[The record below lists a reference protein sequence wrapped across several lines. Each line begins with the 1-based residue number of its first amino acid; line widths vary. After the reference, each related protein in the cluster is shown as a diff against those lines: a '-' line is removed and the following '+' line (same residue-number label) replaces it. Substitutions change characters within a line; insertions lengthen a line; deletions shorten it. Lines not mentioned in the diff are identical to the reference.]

1 MRNPAIMLL
10 WEQFRQ
16 TWIFWTLGALAL
28 WAFGAGADEA
38 YYEET
43 LEAAF
48 PLTVTLITLC
58 FLFMQGSYRDMRPAT
73 PRRLYSLPVS
83 TRYLFVTLSAYRV
96 AVMLLFGLFLG
107 WVQDRYLPRAMLPPS
122 WVYPLVLPPM
132 TLWVQALIALI
143 GAYGIYRGPARW
155 ALQSV
160 PIMAAAAIIMAQP
173 IVSKVY
179 AGILLSLLF
188 AAWCFITGYAAFR
201 DARHAAASP
210 QGVNFRFLH
219 VRRRMDIRLPLGPFK
234 QYLTLFP
241 PDFRAQF
248 YFDWRAYMAWLPRL
262 TAIVLSLLLAMK
274 GMLLMVH
281 SFRQWYMNAYF
292 EFEDSFIMLFPCCI
306 AFGVGFYALRSP
318 KHYLDFCC
326 TRPIPFKT
334 QVRAKLAAGALAT
347 AATAAL
353 TSAALCVNTL
363 FFSAETP
370 WLGAGAVLLVLVSTW
385 AMLFTGRLLLFAGLT
400 LLALSITLELILM
413 ESLDKDVVYLNL
425 WAPVIMGVMTAT
437 AWAVIRHRHGEAWI
451 SRRVLEHMLLLFFP
465 AALGAAIIQTFMAD
479 PIDLVYIGFFVL
491 PLAALYG
498 HAWRNKALSS
508 SALCLIVCA
517 HLAML
522 VVAWLFVNPGTDTEF
537 LLLGLMSA
545 CLAFAWAPLALQ
557 RRRVT

>member
-28 WAFGAGADEA
+28 WAFGAGAEEA
-38 YYEET
+38 YYEEN

-48 PLTVTLITLC
+48 PLAVTLITLC

-210 QGVNFRFLH
+210 RGVNFRFLH
-219 VRRRMDIRLPLGPFK
+219 VRRRMDILLPLGPIK
-234 QYLTLFP
+234 QCMSLFP
-241 PDFRAQF
+241 ADFRAQF
-248 YFDWRAYMAWLPRL
+248 CFEWRAYMAWLPRL
-262 TAIVLSLLLAMK
+262 TAIALGLLLALK
-274 GMLLMVH
+274 GMLLMAH

-318 KHYLDFCC
+318 KHYLAFCC
-326 TRPIPFKT
+326 TRPIAFKT

-347 AATAAL
+347 AAAGAL
-353 TSAALCVNTL
+353 VSAALCVNTL
-363 FFSAETP
+363 FLGAQTP
-370 WLGAGAVLLVLVSTW
+370 WFGAKTVLIALVTTW
-385 AMLFTGRLLLFAGLT
+385 TMLFTGRLFLLAGLT
-400 LLALSITLELILM
+400 FPVFTSVLLLFPLENM
-413 ESLDKDVVYLNL
+413 DWDVSYPGLGI
-425 WAPVIMGVMTAT
+425 PVIMGAMTAI
-437 AWAVIRHRHGEAWI
+437 AWAVIRHRRGEAWV
-451 SRRVLEHMLLLFFP
+451 SRRALGRMLLLFFP
-465 AALGAAIIQTFMAD
+465 AALGAAVIQTFMTY
-479 PIDLVYIGFFVL
+479 PIALVYIGFFVL
-491 PLAALYG
+491 LLAALYG
-498 HAWRNKALSS
+498 HAWRNKALSP
-508 SALCLIVCA
+508 SAICLIVCS

-522 VVAWLFVNPGTDTEF
+522 AAVLHTNTLGTNADFF
-537 LLLGLMSA
+537 LLSLA
-545 CLAFAWAPLALQ
+545 NVCAAFAWAPLALQ